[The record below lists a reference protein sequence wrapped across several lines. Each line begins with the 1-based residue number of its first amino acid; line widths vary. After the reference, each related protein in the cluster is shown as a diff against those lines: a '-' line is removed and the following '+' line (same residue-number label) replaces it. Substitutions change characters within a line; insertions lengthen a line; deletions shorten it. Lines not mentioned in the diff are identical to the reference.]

1 MQISLAVHDTYRDR
15 SEPMDVA
22 ALELS
27 EETENSEDRDELP
40 LHDEVN
46 LCSRVS

>member
-1 MQISLAVHDTYRDR
+1 
-15 SEPMDVA
+15 MDAA

-40 LHDEVN
+40 LHDKVK
-46 LCSRVS
+46 LCSGAS